1 MTKQLK
7 KDKGPLNNM
16 TDATETEIET
26 DKDFAVT
33 LAKQKEEMEKTKAKG
48 SATEKKAGNV
58 TKRIIVAIFI
68 FGWYLIP
75 I

>member
-1 MTKQLK
+1 
-7 KDKGPLNNM
+7 
-16 TDATETEIET
+16 
-26 DKDFAVT
+26 
-33 LAKQKEEMEKTKAKG
+33 MEKTKAKG

-58 TKRIIVAIFI
+58 MKRIIVAIFI